1 MLMKKEKHNK
11 VVACERSRNKKKWK
25 SKKCI
30 ETVVFQLSK
39 RKWTLQVSC
48 THWSRMDYYYSN
60 KSLQMTNITWK
71 ITGNEVSA
79 ISSHS
84 HSHTRILLYYPVDNS
99 CIQFIPYSIVYMFW
113 TWHTYMWIFLYLP
126 QSKYKRIHWH
136 VISPYAV
143 TY

>member
-1 MLMKKEKHNK
+1 MKE
-11 VVACERSRNKKKWK
+11 AEIKKKWK

-84 HSHTRILLYYPVDNS
+84 HSHTRILLYYPVDNL
-99 CIQFIPYSIVYMFW
+99 CMQFIPYSIVYMFL
-113 TWHTYMWIFLYLP
+113 TIWHIYVNFLILTYRSLNIRKFTNT
-126 QSKYKRIHWH
+126 KFR
-136 VISPYAV
+136 PYSLM
-143 TY
+143 Y